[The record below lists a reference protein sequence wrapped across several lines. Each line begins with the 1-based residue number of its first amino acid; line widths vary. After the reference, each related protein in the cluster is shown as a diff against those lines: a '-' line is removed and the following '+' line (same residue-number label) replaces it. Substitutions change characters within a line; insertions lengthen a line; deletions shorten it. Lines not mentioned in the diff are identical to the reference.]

1 MCVHIHHLKLH
12 TRRYLEIQERIDQL
26 YYQECQGWNCR
37 YTAFHDTS
45 FRCTLFFFSL
55 SLSLSNEL
63 PASVRLRI
71 YLETDNGS
79 LRLETDMLCIW
90 IITARWNNGG
100 YKGLISQDALPV
112 LSHLERRTES
122 LMASDKVPILH

>member
-1 MCVHIHHLKLH
+1 MCVHIRHLKLH
-12 TRRYLEIQERIDQL
+12 TRRYLEIQERIEFIRNVRNGIVD
-26 YYQECQGWNCR
+26 
-37 YTAFHDTS
+37 TAV
-45 FRCTLFFFSL
+45 FFL
-55 SLSLSNEL
+55 SISLSNEL
-63 PASVRLRI
+63 PESVRLRL
-71 YLETDNGS
+71 YLKTDNGS

-90 IITARWNNGG
+90 IIIARWNNGG

>member
-1 MCVHIHHLKLH
+1 MCVHIRHLKLH
-12 TRRYLEIQERIDQL
+12 TRRYLEIQERIDQV
-26 YYQECQGWNCR
+26 YYQECQEWNCR
-37 YTAFHDTS
+37 Y
-45 FRCTLFFFSL
+45 RCFFSL
-55 SLSLSNEL
+55 YLSLSNEL
-63 PASVRLRI
+63 PESVRLRL
-71 YLETDNGS
+71 YLKTDNGS

-90 IITARWNNGG
+90 IIIARWNNGG